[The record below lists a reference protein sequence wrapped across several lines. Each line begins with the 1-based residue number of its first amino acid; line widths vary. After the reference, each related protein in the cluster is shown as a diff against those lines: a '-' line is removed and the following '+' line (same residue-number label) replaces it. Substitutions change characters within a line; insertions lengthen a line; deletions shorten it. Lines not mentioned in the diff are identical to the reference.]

1 MNKSLYIMALAVAAL
16 LTGCSTGD
24 AALDLEEGIPA
35 AAEEQK
41 QPGSIFTSA
50 TSDSEIPIQLG
61 FGSQSLTR
69 GPLDSEVGTGLFETP
84 SGQYLGV
91 FGLAQKPQPIAE
103 PTHPGPVGEDYID
116 WAANSDGLMTL
127 MTLNQPASVSIVN
140 AGSKLGT
147 ITTSSRVSEVK
158 FLNPSSM
165 SPQTYF
171 YPMGGWYNYYFYGY
185 YPRQESGVNATANKI
200 TVDFTLDG
208 TQDIIWGKAVP
219 YTNTENPQ
227 FPVTDLTSGYN
238 ARYFREKASS
248 GVTDQNVLPHLQ
260 LKHSLTMVKFFV
272 ICDDAE
278 GYNDYVAGADP
289 NNFQLAGMTIDRMP
303 VKWTLTVADRAGA
316 SDNEDETTEGK
327 LTLTNPDDPNLL
339 NTPIYIHKDDDS
351 DPFGSGNINIRLC
364 SNPESS
370 ATIRSES
377 DYIGYAM
384 IPTTDMIVANLDAIG
399 NAMGDHDG
407 QNLKNPFVKL
417 KFYLNGVEVDA
428 DSPVTHKIG
437 GDDLNLKKGK
447 IYNVYLKVKVP
458 DALSAR
464 ATLSQWEEAGDI
476 TEQNIEQDIE

>member
-1 MNKSLYIMALAVAAL
+1 MNKSLYIMALAAATL

-35 AAEEQK
+35 TAEQQ

-50 TSDSEIPIQLG
+50 TSDSEIPIELG

-84 SGQYLGV
+84 SGQYLGI
-91 FGLAQKPQPIAE
+91 FGLAQQPQPIAE
-103 PTHPGPVGEDYID
+103 PTHPGPVDANSID
-116 WAANSDGLMTL
+116 WVANPDGLMTL
-127 MTLNQPASVSIVN
+127 MTLNHPASVTIVD
-140 AGSKLGT
+140 AGLRLGT
-147 ITTSSRVSEVK
+147 ITTSTRVSQVK
-158 FLNPSSM
+158 FLNPSTKD
-165 SPQTYF
+165 PQTYY

-208 TQDIIWGKAVP
+208 TQDIIWGKAQP
-219 YTNTENPQ
+219 YTDAENPQ
-227 FPVTDLTSGYN
+227 FPVSDLTSGYN

-278 GYNDYVAGADP
+278 GYGDYVTDQDP
-289 NNFQLAGMTIDRMP
+289 VNFQLAGMTIDRMP

-316 SDNEDETTEGK
+316 SDNETETTEGK
-327 LTLTNPDDPNLL
+327 LTLTDPDAADLL

-351 DPFGSGNINIRLC
+351 DPFDSDQRINIPLC
-364 SNPESS
+364 TNPESS
-370 ATIRSES
+370 SVLRSEAV
-377 DYIGYAM
+377 YVGYAM
-384 IPTTDMIVANLDAIG
+384 IPTTDMIVANLEAIG

-437 GDDLNLKKGK
+437 GDDLNLEKGK

-464 ATLSQWEEAGDI
+464 ATLSPWVEPAGEI
-476 TEQNIEQDIE
+476 QYIEQDIE

>member
-1 MNKSLYIMALAVAAL
+1 MNKSLYIMAFAVAAL

-24 AALDLEEGIPA
+24 SAIDLEEGVPA
-35 AAEEQK
+35 TAEQQ

-91 FGLAQKPQPIAE
+91 FGLAQQPQPIAE
-103 PTHPGPVGEDYID
+103 PTHPGPVDANSID
-116 WAANSDGLMTL
+116 WAANSDGLMRL
-127 MTLNQPASVSIVN
+127 LTLNHPASVSIVD
-140 AGSKLGT
+140 AGTKLGT
-147 ITTSSRVSEVK
+147 ITTSTRVSEVK
-158 FLNPSSM
+158 FLDPSSM
-165 SPQTYF
+165 EPQIYY

-185 YPRQESGVNATANKI
+185 YPRQASGVNITSNKI

-208 TQDIIWGKAVP
+208 TQDIIWGKAMP
-219 YTNTENPQ
+219 YTDGTSS
-227 FPVTDLTSGYN
+227 FPESDLTSGYN

-260 LKHSLTMVKFFV
+260 LKHSLTMVKFYV
-272 ICDDAE
+272 ICDDTE
-278 GYNDYVAGADP
+278 GYTDYVSGGNP
-289 NNFQLAGMTIDRMP
+289 ENFQLAGMTIDRMP

-316 SDNEDETTEGK
+316 SDNEEETTEGK
-327 LTLTNPDDPNLL
+327 LTLTNPDDSNLL

-351 DPFGSGNINIRLC
+351 DPFESGNINIPLC
-364 SNPESS
+364 SDPESS
-370 ATIRSES
+370 ANIRSES
-377 DYIGYAM
+377 VYVGYAM
-384 IPTTDMIVANLDAIG
+384 IPTTKMIEENLETIG
-399 NAMGDHDG
+399 NVPMGNHDG

-428 DSPVTHKIG
+428 NSPVTHKIG
-437 GDDLNLKKGK
+437 GNDLNLQKGK

-464 ATLSQWEEAGDI
+464 ATLDHWEEAGDI
-476 TEQNIEQDIE
+476 DDQNIEQDIE